1 MHYVHGAR
9 RNVSPE
15 IAVARTAAERC
26 LAALPEA
33 YDGATPSM
41 RPAKPLER
49 RLHATTRRLAD
60 GAMRC
65 STGASSGGFGIT
77 KATPRPRPPA
87 PRSAAAATR
96 ARDRRCV
103 RDRPPEARVEASED
117 DLLVRRRAA
126 RSY

>member
-1 MHYVHGAR
+1 MLDCR
-9 RNVSPE
+9 
-15 IAVARTAAERC
+15 
-26 LAALPEA
+26 
-33 YDGATPSM
+33 
-41 RPAKPLER
+41 
-49 RLHATTRRLAD
+49 
-60 GAMRC
+60 
-65 STGASSGGFGIT
+65 ASGFGIT

-87 PRSAAAATR
+87 PWSDAAATR